1 MATTNTLGMGLAENI
16 SKNND
21 TVDETPDDNLFAGAG
36 TLTSIQVIA
45 SGTSGTAQNY
55 YRLSL
60 SDSAITLAVDEED
73 IKFPLREGKTVT
85 VHITDVGAN
94 SPGIA
99 FTFLSEWCTGGGGPN
114 ADQAPSSS
122 VSSYLTAK

>member
-1 MATTNTLGMGLAENI
+1 MAVTNTLGMGLAENI

-21 TVDETPDDNLFAGAG
+21 GVNEVPDDNLFAGAG
-36 TLTSIQVIA
+36 ILTSIQVIA
-45 SGTSGTAQNY
+45 GGTSGTAQNF

-73 IKFPLREGKTVT
+73 IKFPLREGKTIT
-85 VHITDVGAN
+85 VHITDVGNN

-99 FTFLSEWCTGGGGPN
+99 FTSLSEWCTAGAGPFS
-114 ADQAPSSS
+114 DSGPSSS